1 MLYKYLSLTA
11 AGVALGQVAYPTEG
25 DVYGA
30 PQPSSFNSN
39 YNAPVQTPQQPAG
52 MDPMM
57 MMMLMG
63 DGDKSMKSMLPLL
76 MMSGGMSG
84 GSGGMDPMMMMM
96 LMGDDSDFSDMLPLM
111 MMSGG
116 MGGDAGAGGLGGMN
130 PMMLMS
136 LLGDDKSDCKVK
148 STLVN
153 ALVGA
158 NDYKIPSEDVAS
170 GKLLFT
176 GADPLNAE
184 EADFKSSHTFADAQS
199 AADALQ
205 YVDYEFLAC
214 GQKDGGMGDLL
225 PLMMMGGNQGGA
237 GGMDPMMMML
247 MMGDGNMDD
256 LLPLMMMGGMGGQQ
270 QQGGMNPM
278 MLMMLMGDDKKTDC
292 TKEYKLKEAFK
303 VASDFTIEKVTG
315 SGIAD
320 LFKTPVNG
328 YPTVDSG
335 FGKDFATCLAAPVT
349 ESNSSGMKDLLPFL
363 MMNQQPGQAMDPMM
377 MMMLMGDGDKSMK
390 SMLPFLMSGGMGGG
404 AGGMDP
410 MMMMMLMG
418 DL

>member
-1 MLYKYLSLTA
+1 
-11 AGVALGQVAYPTEG
+11 
-25 DVYGA
+25 
-30 PQPSSFNSN
+30 
-39 YNAPVQTPQQPAG
+39 
-52 MDPMM
+52 
-57 MMMLMG
+57 MG
-63 DGDKSMKSMLPLL
+63 
-76 MMSGGMSG
+76 
-84 GSGGMDPMMMMM
+84 
-96 LMGDDSDFSDMLPLM
+96 DSDFSDMLPLM

-158 NDYKIPSEDVAS
+158 NDYKVPSEDVAS

-237 GGMDPMMMML
+237 
-247 MMGDGNMDD
+247 
-256 LLPLMMMGGMGGQQ
+256 
-270 QQGGMNPM
+270 GGMNPM

-410 MMMMMLMG
+410 MMMMLMG
-418 DL
+418 D